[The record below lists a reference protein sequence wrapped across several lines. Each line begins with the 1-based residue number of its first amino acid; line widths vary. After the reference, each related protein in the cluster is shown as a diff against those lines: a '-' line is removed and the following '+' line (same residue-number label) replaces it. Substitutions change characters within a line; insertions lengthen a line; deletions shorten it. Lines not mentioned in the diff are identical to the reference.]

1 MVLKLER
8 ASEFPGGLL
17 RHRCLSPPPE
27 VRFRRSAEGTNFA
40 FLTTS
45 QVVLMP
51 LVQGLYCG
59 KHCPASSPQ
68 QSEHISTV
76 LSYGWET
83 QGSEGG
89 QALPKVTQPIKGENQ
104 NSNPDPSNLQPL
116 WVPQGCSA
124 QPSVLG
130 AHGCYFWCVFSN
142 HDYPLSMELRSFRP
156 RGPTSEFHNHFLL
169 ETLPINLLFLNK
181 ITMPLCVKAFCMF

>member
-1 MVLKLER
+1 MLLRILQCTGRPRPQRITQPPTSVALTRLMVLKLER
-8 ASEFPGGLL
+8 ASESPGGLL

-27 VRFRRSAEGTNFA
+27 VRFRRSGEGTNFA

-68 QSEHISTV
+68 QSERISTV
-76 LSYGWET
+76 LSYGCET

-89 QALPKVTQPIKGENQ
+89 QALPKVTQPIKERTRIQ
-104 NSNPDPSNLQPL
+104 TQIHPISSLY
-116 WVPQGCSA
+116 GC
-124 QPSVLG
+124 PKDV
-130 AHGCYFWCVFSN
+130 V
-142 HDYPLSMELRSFRP
+142 RSQV
-156 RGPTSEFHNHFLL
+156 S
-169 ETLPINLLFLNK
+169 
-181 ITMPLCVKAFCMF
+181 